1 MLGGPT
7 TSAATTSKRKQE
19 RVKSSLLSKKEA
31 LIDSIKDDR
40 QKEGTE
46 SSGNSERAED
56 PGFMT
61 MEEAFK
67 VAYKASLD
75 SGVSSG
81 ESQDERFRRER
92 NWPAKLPRRAA
103 RRVEEGHQ
111 VLRKRVKSSN
121 LN

>member
-1 MLGGPT
+1 MLAGLT
-7 TSAATTSKRKQE
+7 TSAATTSKRRQE
-19 RVKSSLLSKKEA
+19 RVKTAYKSTNEA
-31 LIDSIKDDR
+31 LIDSIKDDK
-40 QKEGTE
+40 QKENTE
-46 SSGNSERAED
+46 SSSSSERMED

-67 VAYKASLD
+67 VAHKASLD

-103 RRVEEGHQ
+103 KRVEEGQ
-111 VLRKRVKSSN
+111 QALRKRVKS
-121 LN
+121 